1 MRKNCCAIAGGGL
14 HANSGVVGEAEQA
27 DLHSGDASTGRAFH
41 QYFEIG
47 GESYRRAQQCAEKS
61 TNNNGRETNAEH
73 DTLLYTRKGF
83 GDVVRAGLLA
93 DELRLISRTA
103 AGPSRLHS
111 GLAPR
116 LAYSCAAARGLPPPP
131 SSADETTE
139 RANIDWQGAIPNQAG
154 SG

>member
-14 HANSGVVGEAEQA
+14 HANSGVVGGAEQT

-41 QYFEIG
+41 GHFEIG
-47 GESYRRAQQCAEKS
+47 GESCRRAQQCAEKS

-93 DELRLISRTA
+93 DELRFASPTA
-103 AGPSRLHS
+103 AGPRSEEHTSELQS
-111 GLAPR
+111 
-116 LAYSCAAARGLPPPP
+116 
-131 SSADETTE
+131 
-139 RANIDWQGAIPNQAG
+139 
-154 SG
+154 